1 VGAASQAEV
10 PINLLGS
17 SGLSLALP
25 VLRRFAPVGLVI
37 VALIAFLL
45 TR

>member
-1 VGAASQAEV
+1 V

-17 SGLSLALP
+17 SGRSLALP

-37 VALIAFLL
+37 VALLVAFFI
-45 TR
+45 R